1 LEEETK
7 ATQVRFPASMYDRLT
22 KMAKKS
28 RRSLN
33 AEIITCL
40 EAHFAQMEEI
50 ATETYIIRGD
60 DLDDLHDKMNA
71 IYEFLKTTPP
81 ISIES
86 IGLDVE
92 KFKALSP
99 NDKKRFSD
107 LDNKFMKLNEL
118 RENPHQTGL
127 KSPKQETDPN
137 TEAELPKPKK

>member
-1 LEEETK
+1 MEEETK

-22 KMAKKS
+22 EMAKKS

-40 EAHFAQMEEI
+40 EAYFAQMKEI
-50 ATETYIIRGD
+50 TTETYVIEGV
-60 DLDDLHDKMNA
+60 DLKDLHEKMNA

-86 IGLDVE
+86 IGMDVE

-107 LDNKFMKLNEL
+107 LGNKFMILNEQ
-118 RENPHQTGL
+118 REN
-127 KSPKQETDPN
+127 SPQP
-137 TEAELPKPKK
+137 APKPKKPKK